1 MNTDPQRTVSVLAVD
16 DIDQNLMSLEAVL
29 EGSGVRLL
37 KATSGP
43 DALELLLKEPVAL
56 ALIDVRMPGM
66 DGFELAE
73 LMRGSPRTRDVP
85 IIFLTAG
92 ERSENRTFR
101 GYEAGAVDFLHKP
114 FDPHVLRSKVE
125 VFVKLWRQQA
135 QLARQLDALQEA
147 LRLNEM
153 FTAAMG
159 HDLRSPL
166 NAILLNAQL
175 VARVATEPTVLE
187 ISARIR
193 NSGLR
198 MSQMIEQLLDM
209 ARIRAGS
216 MTLSLKDADLQQIVL
231 PILEEVRQV
240 NARQV
245 ELQIDGDTRGIW
257 DGTRVGQ
264 VLANLLGNAAQHG
277 DERHPIRV
285 IVDGRQAGAVEVRV
299 CNAGTIREDL
309 LPTIFEPFRGNA
321 SSRERLG
328 LGLYIVRELTR
339 QHGGEV
345 MVRSDS
351 DIGTEFCV
359 RLPRASTAADTA
371 RDPRR

>member
-1 MNTDPQRTVSVLAVD
+1 MTSSCRKVSILAVD
-16 DIDQNLMSLEAVL
+16 DLEQNLLSLEAALDRPDVC
-29 EGSGVRLL
+29 LL
-37 KATSGP
+37 RATSGP
-43 DALELLLKEPVAL
+43 EALELLLKEPVAL
-56 ALIDVRMPGM
+56 ALVDVRMPGM

-92 ERSENRTFR
+92 ERSENRMFR

-114 FDPHVLRSKVE
+114 FDPHVLRSKVD

-135 QLARQLDALQEA
+135 QLAEQLEALQEA

-159 HDLRSPL
+159 HDLRGPL

-175 VARVATEPTVLE
+175 IARISTEPTVLD

-193 NSGLR
+193 NSGRR

-216 MTLSLKDADLQQIVL
+216 MTLSLDRADLHQIVL

-240 NARQV
+240 NAREVRLQV
-245 ELQIDGDTRGIW
+245 HGDTQGTW
-257 DGTRVGQ
+257 DGTRIGQ
-264 VLANLLGNAAQHG
+264 VLANLIGNAAQHG
-277 DERHPIRV
+277 EESRPVVVSI
-285 IVDGRQAGAVEVRV
+285 DGREPERVRITVANGGA
-299 CNAGTIREDL
+299 IRDDL
-309 LPTIFEPFRGNA
+309 LPHIFEPFRSIG
-321 SSRERLG
+321 SSRDRIG

-339 QHGGEV
+339 QHGGQVEV
-345 MVRSDS
+345 SSGQDR
-351 DIGTEFCV
+351 GTEF
-359 RLPRASTAADTA
+359 RIELPRTARTDASGDTA
-371 RDPRR
+371 SR

>member
-1 MNTDPQRTVSVLAVD
+1 MNTDPHRKVSVLAVD
-16 DIDQNLMSLEAVL
+16 DIEQNLMSLEAVL
-29 EGSGVRLL
+29 EGTCVRLL

-114 FDPHVLRSKVE
+114 FDPHVLRSKVD

-135 QLARQLDALQEA
+135 QLAQQLEALQEA

-245 ELQIDGDTRGIW
+245 DLHIDGDTRGVW

-277 DERHPIRV
+277 DEQHPIRV
-285 IVDGRQAGAVEVRV
+285 IVDGRQATAVEVRV

-309 LPTIFEPFRGNA
+309 LPTIFEPFRGNS

-345 MVRSDS
+345 AVRSDS
-351 DIGTEFCV
+351 ETGTEFCV
-359 RLPRASTAADTA
+359 RLPRASGAATEQ
-371 RDPRR
+371 RKN

>member
-1 MNTDPQRTVSVLAVD
+1 MTPHSRKVAILAVD
-16 DIDQNLMSLEAVL
+16 DLEQNLLSLEAVL
-29 EGSGVRLL
+29 DRPDICLL
-37 KATSGP
+37 KATSGSE
-43 DALELLLKEPVAL
+43 ALELLLKEPVAL

-92 ERSENRTFR
+92 ERSENRMFR

-114 FDPHVLRSKVE
+114 FDPHVLRSKVD

-135 QLARQLDALQEA
+135 QLAEQLEALQEA

-175 VARVATEPTVLE
+175 IARIGTEPTVLD
-187 ISARIR
+187 ISTRIR
-193 NSGLR
+193 NSGRR

-216 MTLSLKDADLQQIVL
+216 MTLSLDDADLHQIVQ

-240 NARQV
+240 SAREVRLQV
-245 ELQIDGDTRGIW
+245 HGDTQGVW
-257 DGTRVGQ
+257 DGTRIGQ
-264 VLANLLGNAAQHG
+264 VLANLIGNAAQHG
-277 DERHPIRV
+277 EESQPITV
-285 IVDGRQAGAVEVRV
+285 VVDGRRADAIEISVANAGA
-299 CNAGTIREDL
+299 IREDL
-309 LPTIFEPFRGNA
+309 LPHIFEPFRSIG
-321 SSRERLG
+321 SSKDRIG

-339 QHGGEV
+339 HHGGQV
-345 MVRSDS
+345 SVRSS
-351 DIGTEFCV
+351 RETGTEF
-359 RLPRASTAADTA
+359 RIELPRTTHAAGPQDESASS
-371 RDPRR
+371 